1 MWETK
6 ADEALVNV
14 TTVVKLRP
22 VVRPGLCDTTP
33 PYPRC
38 VHAGYQVHDSSVTP
52 QVRSWLLVTNL
63 LSIGQFN
70 GWSCLRSLLEH
81 RLLSVKSYLN
91 TQRTEAKFW
100 ENKQEKAISFMTPLL
115 LLLAYAST
123 AIASMSFPHVSALI
137 CFLKMPLAL
146 GMVHFPFMRLTFF
159 SPIEIEKH
167 QTLNLPYVQCF
178 FLLNTWYLAT
188 RCL

>member
-38 VHAGYQVHDSSVTP
+38 VHAGYQVHDSSVTR

-70 GWSCLRSLLEH
+70 GWSCLRSWLEH

-115 LLLAYAST
+115 LLLPLLITIVITGTSFCTNKNST
-123 AIASMSFPHVSALI
+123 KFLTAVTKKSTVFSLVLMLI
-137 CFLKMPLAL
+137 LESKSYCLK
-146 GMVHFPFMRLTFF
+146 GKIFF
-159 SPIEIEKH
+159 NIVCITQFCEK
-167 QTLNLPYVQCF
+167 
-178 FLLNTWYLAT
+178 
-188 RCL
+188 